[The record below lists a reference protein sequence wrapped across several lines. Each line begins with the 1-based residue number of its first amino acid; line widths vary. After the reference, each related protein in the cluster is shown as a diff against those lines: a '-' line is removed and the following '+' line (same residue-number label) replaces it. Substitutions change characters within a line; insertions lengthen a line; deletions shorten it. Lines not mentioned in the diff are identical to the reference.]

1 MVNTDEYN
9 TLMSAM
15 VVFVGGHVSGGGKCP
30 DRDEVTRHRTGRRHE
45 IQFI

>member
-1 MVNTDEYN
+1 MVNTDEY
-9 TLMSAM
+9 
-15 VVFVGGHVSGGGKCP
+15 VRDGCFRGGHVSGGGKCP